1 MGDEIIN
8 SSKKSGLPPGTL
20 IHLGKVKTVKTTIT
34 TIKYNTSD
42 YTKIENFKEEN
53 LEFSDKNTFYWVN
66 INGLQDTAL
75 ISKIGQKLNLHPLLL
90 EDILNTN
97 HRPKM
102 DEYDNYLFFTL
113 KIVVVNKKSKKLV
126 QEQVSFVLGDNWLL
140 SFQEQFSPIFDIIYK
155 RLQENK
161 GIIRQKGVD
170 YLMYSIIDVIVD
182 HYFFVSEYFNDKV
195 EQLEEKVLKDPS
207 QDSLQNIQSL
217 KRQLLNF
224 RRSILPLREAVAS
237 LQKYYITLI
246 EENTFRYLRDVYE
259 HLIHLTDNLDAQRD
273 MLANIMDLYLSGIS
287 NKMNEV
293 MKLLTVISTIF
304 IPITFI
310 SGLYGMN
317 FENMPEL
324 HWKHGYFI
332 TLAIMFLIVLIMIFY
347 FKRKKWL

>member
-1 MGDEIIN
+1 M
-8 SSKKSGLPPGTL
+8 
-20 IHLGKVKTVKTTIT
+20 
-34 TIKYNTSD
+34 
-42 YTKIENFKEEN
+42 
-53 LEFSDKNTFYWVN
+53 
-66 INGLQDTAL
+66 
-75 ISKIGQKLNLHPLLL
+75 
-90 EDILNTN
+90 
-97 HRPKM
+97 
-102 DEYDNYLFFTL
+102 
-113 KIVVVNKKSKKLV
+113 
-126 QEQVSFVLGDNWLL
+126 
-140 SFQEQFSPIFDIIYK
+140 
-155 RLQENK
+155 
-161 GIIRQKGVD
+161 
-170 YLMYSIIDVIVD
+170 
-182 HYFFVSEYFNDKV
+182 
-195 EQLEEKVLKDPS
+195 
-207 QDSLQNIQSL
+207 
-217 KRQLLNF
+217 
-224 RRSILPLREAVAS
+224 LPLREAVAS

-293 MKLLTVISTIF
+293 MKRLTVISTIF